1 MTRTGGGRLKHFRIF
16 TALLAIMMLV
26 AACSNG
32 SGSPTASA
40 SASGSTSTAP
50 SATVDP
56 KADWPDEIIIG
67 FVPSREADALVEK
80 IQPVADVLA
89 NDLGIKVTGLV
100 TNDYTGL
107 VEAMGSGQ
115 ADIGAFG
122 PTALLQARDRS
133 GAEIILQSVRN
144 GGATYHTQWMT
155 NNPSKYCADT
165 PVENTRNVSDGKT
178 ATFLNCNGTEHGPT
192 DSATGPKGEDELVKV
207 KGAKVAFVEQT
218 SSSGYVFPALQLKQ
232 AGIDY
237 QKDIEPIFAGSHDAA
252 AIAVCNGD
260 AEVGVSFDDARG
272 IAKTNCDLK
281 NKAVVFA
288 YSPEIP
294 NDGWAVR
301 GDLPASLKTA
311 ITESLLNYAK
321 SDAGKAVL
329 HDIYE
334 IDDLVPAAPG
344 AYDIVEQ
351 ANKEIL
357 AGS

>member
-1 MTRTGGGRLKHFRIF
+1 LKHLRLF

-40 SASGSTSTAP
+40 SSSTSTAP
-50 SATVDP
+50 SGTVDP
-56 KADWPDEIIIG
+56 KADWPTSITIG

-89 NDLGIKVTGLV
+89 KDLGIEVKGVV
-100 TNDYTGL
+100 SNDYTGL

-122 PTALLQARDRS
+122 PTALLQARDRA

-155 NNPSKYCADT
+155 NNPSKYCSDT
-165 PVENTRNVSDGKT
+165 PVKNDRNGSDDKVL
-178 ATFLNCNGTEHGPT
+178 TFLNCNGTDH
-192 DSATGPKGEDELVKV
+192 DATEIVEGPKGEDAIAKV

-218 SSSGYVFPALQLKQ
+218 SSSGYVFPALQLVQ

-237 QKDIEPIFAGSHDAA
+237 QKDIDPIFAGSHDAA

-260 AEVGVSFDDARG
+260 AEVGVSFDDARS
-272 IAKTNCDLK
+272 IATTDCDLA
-281 NKAVVFA
+281 NKVVVFA

-301 GDLPASLKTA
+301 GDLPDSLKTA
-311 ITESLLNYAK
+311 ITQSLLDFAK
-321 SDAGKAVL
+321 SDDGKKVL
-329 HDIYE
+329 DEIYQ
-334 IDDLVPAAPG
+334 IDDLVPAKEG
-344 AYDIVEQ
+344 AYDIVEEANSKIQ
-351 ANKEIL
+351 AGE
-357 AGS
+357 

>member
-1 MTRTGGGRLKHFRIF
+1 MRHFRLL
-16 TALLAIMMLV
+16 TASAAVMLLV
-26 AACSNG
+26 AACSSPG
-32 SGSPTASA
+32 SGSSSPTASG
-40 SASGSTSTAP
+40 SGAP
-50 SATVDP
+50 SGTADP
-56 KADWPDEIIIG
+56 KADWPDSITVG

-80 IQPVADVLA
+80 IQPVADALKA
-89 NDLGIKVTGLV
+89 DLGIEVKGVV
-100 TNDYTGL
+100 SNDYTGL

-165 PVENTRNVSDGKT
+165 PVKNDRSGSNGKVL
-178 ATFLNCNGTEHGPT
+178 TFLNCNGTDHDAKEIVSGPM
-192 DSATGPKGEDELVKV
+192 GEDAIAKV

-218 SSSGYVFPALQLKQ
+218 SSSGYVFPALQLVQ

-237 QKDIEPIFAGSHDAA
+237 QKDIQPIFAGSHDAA

-260 AEVGVSFDDARG
+260 AEVGVSFDDARS
-272 IAKTNCDLK
+272 IATTDCDLA
-281 NKAVVFA
+281 NKVVVFA

-311 ITESLLNYAK
+311 ITQSLLDYAH
-321 SDAGKAVL
+321 SEAGKKAL
-329 HDIYE
+329 NDIYQ
-334 IDDLVPAAPG
+334 IDDLVPAKAG
-344 AYDIVEQ
+344 AYDIVQEANTKIQ
-351 ANKEIL
+351 A
-357 AGS
+357 GG